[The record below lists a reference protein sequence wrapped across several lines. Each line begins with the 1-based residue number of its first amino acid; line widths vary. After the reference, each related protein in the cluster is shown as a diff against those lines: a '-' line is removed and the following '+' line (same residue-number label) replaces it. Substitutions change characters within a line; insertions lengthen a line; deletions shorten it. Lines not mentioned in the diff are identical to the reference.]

1 MKLFK
6 PRFWEEKYNLFSII
20 LYPFS
25 LIYLTLLILKKK
37 LIAPKKFKIPVI
49 CVGNI
54 YVGGTGKT
62 PLAMF
67 ISSNLSNKKNPVIIK
82 KDYKNHYDEN
92 ELIKSNAN
100 NLIIGK
106 NRVTAITEAIKNKF
120 NIAIL
125 DDGFQDNSISKDLN
139 IICFNS
145 KQLIGNGMIFPS
157 GPLREPLS
165 SLKAAHIIIIN
176 GDKNT
181 LFENKIHAIS
191 NKIEI
196 FYSKYS
202 PENLNQFRDKKL
214 LAFAGIGNPENFF
227 ELLESQ
233 NLNVEKT
240 LKFPDHYEFNIK
252 DLEKII
258 DIADKKKLEIITTE
272 KDFQR
277 LKKFKID
284 RINYLKLNLEILRKD
299 DFITKIINYL

>member
-1 MKLFK
+1 
-6 PRFWEEKYNLFSII
+6 
-20 LYPFS
+20 
-25 LIYLTLLILKKK
+25 
-37 LIAPKKFKIPVI
+37 
-49 CVGNI
+49 
-54 YVGGTGKT
+54 
-62 PLAMF
+62 
-67 ISSNLSNKKNPVIIK
+67 LSNKKNPVIIK

-92 ELIKSNAN
+92 ELIKSKAN

-165 SLKAAHIIIIN
+165 SLKTAHIIIIN

-252 DLEKII
+252 DLKKII

>member
-25 LIYLTLLILKKK
+25 LIYLTLLIIKKK

-62 PLAMF
+62 PLSMF
-67 ISSNLSNKKNPVIIK
+67 LSNNLSNKKNPVIIK
-82 KDYKNHYDEN
+82 KEYKNHHDEY
-92 ELIKSNAN
+92 ELIKSKAN
-100 NLIIGK
+100 NLIVEK
-106 NRVTAITEAIKNKF
+106 NRVKAINEAIKNKF

-240 LKFPDHYEFNIK
+240 LKFPDHYEFDIK
-252 DLEKII
+252 DLERII

-284 RINYLKLNLEILRKD
+284 HINYLKLKLEILRKD
-299 DFITKIINYL
+299 DFIAKIINYI

>member
-25 LIYLTLLILKKK
+25 LIYLTLLIIKKK

-62 PLAMF
+62 PLSMF
-67 ISSNLSNKKNPVIIK
+67 LSNNLSNKKNPVIIK
-82 KDYKNHYDEN
+82 KEYKNHHDEY
-92 ELIKSNAN
+92 ELIKSKAN
-100 NLIIGK
+100 NLIVEK
-106 NRVTAITEAIKNKF
+106 NRVKAINEAIKNKF

-240 LKFPDHYEFNIK
+240 LKFPDHYEFDIK
-252 DLEKII
+252 DLERII

-284 RINYLKLNLEILRKD
+284 HINYLKLKLEILRKD
-299 DFITKIINYL
+299 DFIAKIINYL

>member
-6 PRFWEEKYNLFSII
+6 PRFWEEKYNLLSII

-37 LIAPKKFKIPVI
+37 FIAPKKFKIPVI

-67 ISSNLSNKKNPVIIK
+67 LSNNLSDKKNPVIIK

-92 ELIKSNAN
+92 ELIKSKAN